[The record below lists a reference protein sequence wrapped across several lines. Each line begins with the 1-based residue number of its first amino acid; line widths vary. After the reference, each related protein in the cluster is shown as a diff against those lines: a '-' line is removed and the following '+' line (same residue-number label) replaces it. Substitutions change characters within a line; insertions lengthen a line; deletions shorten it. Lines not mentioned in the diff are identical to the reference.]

1 MDKGQTRRHEDTA
14 TVPSPKAVRADWRV
28 RPQPTALSKVAP
40 QRRDPPKA
48 SKFRRL
54 SRCPA
59 HLVRGRATVRLR
71 PAPRPQQPGA
81 ASKRWQ
87 TTPRMNTRPCVAAP
101 DSRRE
106 RTNGHTCKYGF
117 PLRMLATV
125 STCYTTLRGQPRRP
139 KNADQEAVRVADSR
153 SRLPQTRRPRAR
165 EHGEG

>member
-48 SKFRRL
+48 SNSGAFLGVLPIWSEAGQRSGCDRL
-54 SRCPA
+54 
-59 HLVRGRATVRLR
+59 
-71 PAPRPQQPGA
+71 PAPSNRGA